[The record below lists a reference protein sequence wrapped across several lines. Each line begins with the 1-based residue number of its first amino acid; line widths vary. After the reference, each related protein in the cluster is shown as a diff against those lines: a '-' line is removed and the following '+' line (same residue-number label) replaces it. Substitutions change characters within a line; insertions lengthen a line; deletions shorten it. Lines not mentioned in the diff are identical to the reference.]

1 MLILESQKYDSMLLF
16 LANEREMILK
26 AVLDGEEIDPLYQVS
41 DLHAEESRRKKIED
55 KISNYKK

>member
-1 MLILESQKYDSMLLF
+1 MLLF

-41 DLHAEESRRKKIED
+41 DLYAEESRRKKIED